1 VDGAM
6 KDPDEFDRFYKDVR
20 DRLLVLTYCL
30 TGDLPSSRAAVRDA
44 FVVAWHHWRK
54 VSRLED
60 PEGWT
65 RVRACARAQRRHT
78 AKLWHRE
85 KGLDPEVKATLD
97 ALGKLP
103 LPQRRVLLLTELT
116 SASMA
121 EIAREVGLP
130 RTDTERELQTA
141 SAQFAVARDVPTT
154 SIRTVFDP
162 VRAYVEGEGRWPR
175 ATIVRRAGATRR
187 RTHTVIGVAATAAV
201 LVVTGT
207 LVSDNTGVRPTLSGE
222 RVSAAEPHSRS
233 PKPTPEPVD
242 LPAESLLAADQVSK
256 ATPGTAWVEDSTDD
270 NSAGDGLVMPCQD
283 DRYADP
289 KGSAALVRT
298 FAPKKPGKADP
309 AATAVQT
316 AQVSRSEKAAQR
328 GYATAL
334 DWFAGCGD
342 DRAEL
347 ISTHRVDGVGD
358 EAMLLVLRAW
368 DGAGSTLVAGVAR
381 TGELTTTTFTRTP
394 VGTAPARQKAAELLA
409 DAVSGL
415 CNLQGAGSCAF
426 DPKLRDAA
434 PVPAATVPAMLAE
447 VDLPPV
453 TGVEKP
459 WVGTEPRQARSNA
472 AATTCDQTDFRS
484 TSNGVTRTFLVPG
497 AGLPAQFGLTETIGS
512 LPEKKAAAFVERI
525 RTALAKCSDKH
536 MGTQVTPVRKVDE
549 KGRDLSVWHVSTE
562 ISENKTVDYLMG
574 VVRDGTAIAQIGFVP
589 APKVG
594 FAPGAFVGIVERAL
608 DRLGAM
614 PAPKG

>member
-1 VDGAM
+1 
-6 KDPDEFDRFYKDVR
+6 
-20 DRLLVLTYCL
+20 
-30 TGDLPSSRAAVRDA
+30 
-44 FVVAWHHWRK
+44 
-54 VSRLED
+54 
-60 PEGWT
+60 
-65 RVRACARAQRRHT
+65 
-78 AKLWHRE
+78 
-85 KGLDPEVKATLD
+85 
-97 ALGKLP
+97 
-103 LPQRRVLLLTELT
+103 
-116 SASMA
+116 
-121 EIAREVGLP
+121 
-130 RTDTERELQTA
+130 
-141 SAQFAVARDVPTT
+141 
-154 SIRTVFDP
+154 
-162 VRAYVEGEGRWPR
+162 
-175 ATIVRRAGATRR
+175 
-187 RTHTVIGVAATAAV
+187 VIGVAATAAA

-207 LVSDNTGVRPTLSGE
+207 LVSDSTGVRPTLTGE
-222 RVSAAEPHSRS
+222 RVSASEPQSRS

-242 LPAESLLAADQVSK
+242 LPAEALLAADQVSK
-256 ATPGTAWVEDSTDD
+256 ATPGTAWVEGGTDD

-289 KGSAALVRT
+289 RGTAALVRT
-298 FAPKKPGKADP
+298 FDPRKAGKAEP
-309 AATAVQT
+309 AALAVQT
-316 AQVSRSEKAAQR
+316 AQASRSEKAARR

-347 ISTHRVDGVGD
+347 ISTQRVDGVGD

-381 TGELTTTTFTRTP
+381 TGELITTTFTRTP
-394 VGTAPARQKAAELLA
+394 VGTAPARQRAAQLLA

-426 DPKLRDAA
+426 SPKLRETA

-459 WVGTEPRQARSNA
+459 WVGTEPRPARSNA
-472 AATTCDQTDFRS
+472 AATGCDRTDFRS

-512 LPEKKAAAFVERI
+512 LPEKKATAFVERI

-536 MGTQVTPVRKVDE
+536 IGTQVTPVKKVDE

-562 ISENKTVDYLMG
+562 ISEDKTVDYLMG
-574 VVRDGTAIAQIGFVP
+574 VVRDGTTIAQVGFVP

-594 FAPGAFVGIVERAL
+594 FAPGAFVRIVERAL
-608 DRLGAM
+608 ARLDAM
-614 PAPKG
+614 PPPKG